1 MGIPP
6 SGKQIA
12 ISGIVVSRFA
22 GDKWAEDWANID
34 MLGMLQQ
41 IGAIPAPGQA
51 S

>member
-1 MGIPP
+1 VDG
-6 SGKQIA
+6 
-12 ISGIVVSRFA
+12 
-22 GDKWAEDWANID
+22 KWAEDWANID